1 MRTGLA
7 ALAAFVLLAPAAH
20 AGPLIT
26 VSAGGASASPFQHST
41 SETNRVTGMGRSMYG
56 SLAGPPPVLVAPAGT
71 LVTATLDQPVST
83 LLFGFP
89 GQTSSPATRMND
101 RTFTFTV
108 PRDAQLPASLGFHA
122 EWSAGD
128 IDGEADYLM
137 TLSPAT
143 PAASNLRLRG
153 SQLSVDLSCPVGCT
167 GFLTLKT
174 TKLRIA
180 RLEIKAPGT
189 LTATVRAAALRHLKR
204 HKTKELRVVLTTT
217 GRAPDASVLA
227 IGR

>member
-7 ALAAFVLLAPAAH
+7 VLAAFVVLAPAAH
-20 AGPLIT
+20 AAPRIT
-26 VSAGGASASPFQHST
+26 VTAGGESAVPFRHQT
-41 SETNRVTGMGRSMYG
+41 FETNRVTGLG
-56 SLAGPPPVLVAPAGT
+56 SGMFGTLGGPPPALVAPVGT
-71 LVTATLDQPVST
+71 FVTATLDQPVST
-83 LLFGFP
+83 LLTGFP
-89 GQTSSPATRMND
+89 GQTPSPATRTDD
-101 RTFTFTV
+101 RTFTFVV

-128 IDGEADYLM
+128 IDGKADYLL

-153 SQLSVDLSCPVGCT
+153 SQLSVDLACPVGCT

-174 TKLRIA
+174 AKLRIA
-180 RLEIKAPGT
+180 RFEIKAPGT
-189 LTATVRAAALRHLKR
+189 LTTKVRAAALRHLKR

-217 GRAPDASVLA
+217 GRA
-227 IGR
+227 R